1 MAKYKTQD
9 GGFFE
14 IAEWDT
20 DPYIDTIDGVQV
32 EFSIPQGF
40 ETGSSIYESL
50 LPETPRVTF
59 TNGSYIEL
67 EYTDWDDYDFLT
79 FGNDG
84 TISNITPITFPIRHG
99 DYYNIIASP
108 TNFSALSS
116 LVAARV
122 GEFITPDGGYGI
134 DIFDGGAIQ
143 ESTKYPYYTFEMFFH
158 GAELYEP
165 NPPVDPDDPDEPDEP
180 DVPDV
185 PDIPVDPN
193 APDPIPWNGST
204 TFKLKDGRTF
214 TFDVW
219 DNDRPMASDNGYNY
233 PLFMIDNVGSNV
245 FEMALQGELRFTN
258 DSYIRIEYANG
269 KPSVFVLGTDNPYLN
284 VTTLRM
290 GITSNSKINRLILSP
305 KDATTSTDI
314 KSISIAEVTDVI
326 NVKFGYGC
334 SIYFNGVLQFETVP
348 PTFYFVDF
356 LRGAEIATS
365 PTPPPEPEPDEPFPV
380 PENNKCILYQN
391 MSESI
396 NIVKKLN
403 APREFNMAFRDS
415 VSVTTPIIRL
425 ETTENLSVYNYAY
438 LEVFNR
444 RYFINRATL
453 IKKNLWELELR
464 VDVLS
469 TFSRAILDTTA
480 LIDRWEGSTQAL
492 PDPTMSKGMRTIVS
506 RIDFNTTTKFND
518 YTPISFGT
526 KPIEMSYVLT
536 TTAVGTDISGV
547 QIKPPYSYVTTPDF
561 MTSYAISGTSI
572 GALYDIM
579 WKNNDLI
586 NEVREMAQNPWS
598 LIYNVSLFPINYNLF
613 KRPVVNTT
621 LTEDIPEE
629 QIFIGRYGLPTDGPQ
644 WIRGKRIE
652 NGCINKFYVGSFS
665 RFSFESFEDYP
676 PYREGKVWAPF
687 YGYID
692 IDISEWF
699 TKMMLMFYTIDW
711 ATGDCIITL
720 EYTDG
725 TIIQAVN
732 CKIGST
738 TIISS
743 DDKTAGV
750 LRSLS
755 EGLIKTLTNALSSA
769 AVSGSSG
776 AATSLAKD
784 VSTTINSVTS
794 ASMSPSYSQ
803 GGSIGGTISYSMPLK
818 PYVMFKENRVI
829 SQREEGV
836 AARNHIIGAPYNQVG
851 KISEHSGF
859 LTVGSCHISIPWAQ
873 DSEIAEIENLLRLGV
888 VVP

>member
-1 MAKYKTQD
+1 MSRKYKIQE

-14 IAEWDT
+14 IAEWDVE
-20 DPYIDTIDGVQV
+20 PFIDTVYGDQV
-32 EFSIPQGF
+32 GFKIPNNF
-40 ETGSSIYESL
+40 IMGSSIYESL
-50 LPETPRVTF
+50 LPESPRVTF

-67 EYTDWDDYDFLT
+67 EYSDYSSFDYLI

-84 TISNITPITFPIRHG
+84 TIPDITPIRFPIISG
-99 DYYNIIASP
+99 ETYNIIASP
-108 TNFSALSS
+108 TNFSS
-116 LVAARV
+116 LTSLICARI
-122 GEFITPDGGYGI
+122 GSLIYPDGGYGI
-134 DIFDGGAIQ
+134 DIYDDGVLK
-143 ESTKYPYYTFEMFFH
+143 ENTKYPNYEYNLFFSN
-158 GAELYEP
+158 AELYEP
-165 NPPVDPDDPDEPDEP
+165 TNPDEPDTPP
-180 DVPDV
+180 DPDN
-185 PDIPVDPN
+185 PQ
-193 APDPIPWNGST
+193 PIPWNGST

-219 DNDRPMASDNGYNY
+219 DNNRPYASQSSQGYNY
-233 PLFMIDNVGSNV
+233 PLFMIENIGSNV
-245 FEMALQGELRFTN
+245 LEMALEGELRFTN
-258 DSYIRIEYANG
+258 DSYIKIEYDEYNN
-269 KPSVFVLGTDNPYLN
+269 PECFVMGTYNPNLN
-284 VTTLRM
+284 VSLLRF
-290 GITSNSKINRLILSP
+290 GISSDTHFNRLILSP
-305 KDATTSTDI
+305 KNATTSTDVE
-314 KSISIAEVTDVI
+314 SISIADVNDAI
-326 NVKFGYGC
+326 TVKFGYGC
-334 SIYFNGVLQFETVP
+334 GIYLNGVLQIETVP
-348 PTFYFVDF
+348 PFFNFVDF
-356 LRGAEIATS
+356 LLGAEVVEN
-365 PTPPPEPEPDEPFPV
+365 PTPPTPPTPEPDEPFPV

-391 MSESI
+391 LSESI
-396 NIVKKLN
+396 SVIKKLN
-403 APREFNMAFRDS
+403 AARVFNMVFRDS
-415 VSVTTPIIRL
+415 VSVTHPIIRL

-444 RYFINRATL
+444 RYFITRATL

-464 VDVLS
+464 VDVIS

-480 LIDRWEGSTQAL
+480 LIDRWEKSTQAL
-492 PDPTMSKGMRTIVS
+492 PDSTMSTGMRTIVS
-506 RIDFNTTTKFND
+506 RLDFNTTLGFNG

-526 KPIEMSYVLT
+526 KPIETTYVLT
-536 TTAVGTDISGV
+536 TTAVGTDITGV
-547 QIKPPYSYVTTPDF
+547 EIKPPYSYVTTPDF
-561 MTSYAISGTSI
+561 MTSYAISGSNI

-586 NEVREMAQNPWS
+586 NEVKEMVQNPWS

-613 KRPVVNTT
+613 KRAVANTT
-621 LTEDIPEE
+621 LSEDIPEE
-629 QIFIGRYGLPTDGPQ
+629 QIFIGKYGLPTDGQQ

-652 NGCINKFYVGSFS
+652 NGCINKFYVGSFAQ
-665 RFSFESFEDYP
+665 FSFESFEDYP

-699 TKMMLMFYTIDW
+699 TKVMLMFYTIDW

-725 TIIQAVN
+725 TIVQSVN
-732 CKIGST
+732 CRIGST

-769 AVSGSSG
+769 AVGGKSG
-776 AATSLAKD
+776 AVESLAKG
-784 VSTTINSVTS
+784 VSTTVNNVTS

-803 GGSIGGTISYSMPLK
+803 GGSIGGTISYAMPLK
-818 PYVMFKENRVI
+818 PYVLFKEKRVI
-829 SQREEGV
+829 SQRDEGV

-859 LTVGSCHISIPWAQ
+859 ITVSSCHISIPWAQ
-873 DSEIAEIENLLRLGV
+873 DSEIAEIENLLRIGV